1 MATLEAGGIVGSDGG
16 MVQGGLKA
24 FTFTK
29 LPGRPVAQQKTVA
42 STPMIHALFEL
53 LKVRGYELLK
63 ASGRDP
69 DAYIF
74 DKIVSLLAALGD
86 VAQAKHFD
94 DDSILQLLCYPWA
107 TVPTM
112 VTLCRRPTFAEA
124 MQWIQENEPN
134 RGADVFALIADW
146 PFAMARRWIPL
157 LVHVMMNPPTAPPIS
172 VVNRESALLLEP
184 GVVHHSPAAP
194 YSSHD
199 ALIPP
204 GNGNRVSIFST
215 VVKRPGGALPG
226 SWMRQD
232 LTTLHKESVG
242 VLRYPLQQ
250 QFGILSAAYHLG
262 CKRTAFWALRSGHR
276 MPGDGQAEF
285 WVCSKRD
292 LEAMKAVTELP
303 AGAATMPAATRGVA
317 AGESLLD
324 ATERRFDACWFSEQR
339 KPLPMLPRDY
349 D

>member
-1 MATLEAGGIVGSDGG
+1 MTVSQVDCVESTA
-16 MVQGGLKA
+16 
-24 FTFTK
+24 
-29 LPGRPVAQQKTVA
+29 PGVDPTSRTVDLTA
-42 STPMIHALFEL
+42 VESTPGCLRQVDCPPGCTPTQALTPTYRC
-53 LKVRGYELLK
+53 RGY
-63 ASGRDP
+63 AG
-69 DAYIF
+69 A
-74 DKIVSLLAALGD
+74 
-86 VAQAKHFD
+86 
-94 DDSILQLLCYPWA
+94 
-107 TVPTM
+107 
-112 VTLCRRPTFAEA
+112 FA
-124 MQWIQENEPN
+124 
-134 RGADVFALIADW
+134 G
-146 PFAMARRWIPL
+146 ARRSPL
-157 LVHVMMNPPTAPPIS
+157 PLAQLVGMMNPPTAPPIS